1 MTAQPSELNV
11 APAFADDSA
20 DRSVAENSEAG
31 TAIGD
36 PVTAT
41 DFSINAGDTLT
52 YALSGDDAG
61 SFSIDAS
68 GQISVGA
75 DTALDFESQ
84 ASYTVTVT
92 ATDRAGATDSITVT
106 INVTDVNEA
115 PAASGEAA
123 VDYAE
128 NGTDPVGT
136 YMADDPDAG
145 DSVTWS
151 LSGADAA
158 SFTISEDGILSFAA
172 APAIEEES
180 SDANGEDA
188 NGDDANGDDANGED
202 ANGAN
207 GGMND
212 ANGEGMNGAEAN
224 GEGMNGDDANGHRC

>member
-1 MTAQPSELNV
+1 MTAN
-11 APAFADDSA
+11 
-20 DRSVAENSEAG
+20 
-31 TAIGD
+31 T
-36 PVTAT
+36 
-41 DFSINAGDTLT
+41 NAGDTIG

-75 DTALDFESQ
+75 DTALDFESM

-92 ATDRAGATDSITVT
+92 ATDRAGATDSITVN
-106 INVTDVNEA
+106 ISVTDVNEA

-136 YMADDPDAG
+136 YMASDPDDG
-145 DSVTWS
+145 DSITWS

-172 APAIEEES
+172 PAIEEES
-180 SDANGEDA
+180 SDA
-188 NGDDANGDDANGED
+188 NGDDANGDDANGDD
-202 ANGAN
+202 A
-207 GGMND
+207 
-212 ANGEGMNGAEAN
+212 
-224 GEGMNGDDANGHRC
+224 NGDDANGDDANGDDA